1 MTPFDPTAAFSS
13 VSDTDHSRESE
24 SDTLLRALATSFVDG
39 EVDSDPGLRAE
50 FLSNDPKAG
59 TKVVSVLEEELAAC
73 DRFAMSVAFVT
84 MGGLTPLLET
94 LRELRDR
101 NVPGRILTTDYLL
114 FSEPRAIEHVL
125 TEFPNIEVRLYRTF
139 GSSAGFHTKG
149 YMFES
154 GTGCRLIVGSSN
166 LTQTALTTNREWN
179 ARLVSRTKG
188 AFAAKMLA
196 EFEALWHHP
205 ASRPARSEL
214 PSYREAWEKAREVR
228 RRLTEVAEEAEVTEI
243 PEGASDADA
252 SPIESSHEPFFGT
265 SVPASER
272 APEHVS
278 EPSAA
283 IQAERPVEGSEAV
296 PAAIAAQDS
305 AVPEHGTEHGSG
317 PDVATPVVAAVNR
330 PRTRFPA
337 LRPNRMQRDFVASVL
352 KLVRDGERRALLI
365 SATGTGKTY
374 ASAFAVRALLG
385 EFEADAS
392 HKPHN
397 PHHRAPRVLFLVHR
411 EQIARQA
418 RESYRRVLGSGV
430 SSGLYTGA
438 VSRAEREE
446 AIDARIVFA
455 TVQTM
460 EKACRTEEDE
470 GTLFDDVRDVR
481 DVRDFAPE
489 SFDLIVIDE
498 VHRAAAASYL
508 RIMRYFEPRF
518 WLGMTASPDRPDG
531 EDIYALFDHNIAYE
545 LRLQG
550 ALEEELLCPFHYFGI
565 REFLTDAGE
574 AGELAD
580 FARLACDERVDYIL
594 REASFHG
601 WSGSRVKGLVF
612 CRTNEEARAL
622 SDAFN
627 RRGLRT
633 LALSGADSQSAR
645 EAAIE
650 HLTADEPLTVHEPVV
665 TGTVTD
671 GVRER
676 SESSE
681 VEPLDYIFTVDI
693 FNEGVDIPDVNQ
705 VLLLRPTQSPIIF
718 IQQLGRGL
726 RKAPGKEY
734 VVVVDFIGNYD
745 NNYLIPI
752 ALSGDRSYSKEVMR
766 RYVATGS
773 RLIPGASSIHFDP
786 VSRERIYAAID
797 NAKTQTMKL
806 LKESYLAIRRK
817 LGRIPKL
824 VDYEAHGSIDPT
836 KFFEARGSYHGFLK
850 RVEPDYGRVFT
861 YAAESI
867 LAYLSGRI
875 GRGERAGEALLLQ
888 LLLAD
893 YRARKAGKPSGSKG
907 LKARFTA
914 ALESLERSREHSA
927 APPVT
932 EAHLASIRRQMTN
945 GFHIRREDALKFP
958 ACVFI
963 EPEVPENTSGASDS
977 SAGYTAHAVSDGGST
992 ADDALQDE
1000 SRWTGAEWRMSTIF
1014 EATLDENPDLVEE
1027 LSDLADFVLAR
1038 WARLYGAT
1046 YRETRFS
1053 LYQTYTYE
1061 EVCRLLD
1068 WERNVNAQNIGGYF
1082 YDRTTKT
1089 LPVFVNYEKEEGAI
1103 AYADRFLSE
1112 RRFVALSKRN
1122 RRPTSSD
1129 ADHIFK
1135 RGPEEAENRIYLFVR
1150 RNKKEKEAKAFY
1162 FLGEV
1167 RAAGEPIPVEVPG
1180 ANGVDPAFE
1189 IDYRLAEPVRSD
1201 IYAYLTA

>member
-1 MTPFDPTAAFSS
+1 MTPFDPTAAFCS

-24 SDTLLRALATSFVDG
+24 TDTLLRALATSFVDG

-196 EFEALWHHP
+196 EFEALWNHP

-252 SPIESSHEPFFGT
+252 SPVESSHEPFFGT
-265 SVPASER
+265 PVP
-272 APEHVS
+272 
-278 EPSAA
+278 EP
-283 IQAERPVEGSEAV
+283 EAV
-296 PAAIAAQDS
+296 PATIAAQEP
-305 AVPEHGTEHGSG
+305 AVPEHGGE
-317 PDVATPVVAAVNR
+317 PDVATPVVAVNR
-330 PRTRFPA
+330 PHTRFPA

-385 EFEADAS
+385 QFEADAS
-392 HKPHN
+392 Q
-397 PHHRAPRVLFLVHR
+397 HRAPRVLFLVHR

-861 YAAESI
+861 DAAESI

>member
-385 EFEADAS
+385 QFEADAS
-392 HKPHN
+392 Q
-397 PHHRAPRVLFLVHR
+397 HRAPRVLFLVHR

-438 VSRAEREE
+438 ISRAEREE
-446 AIDARIVFA
+446 AINARIVFA

-460 EKACRTEEDE
+460 EKACRTEDE
-470 GTLFDDVRDVR
+470 GTLF

-508 RIMRYFEPRF
+508 RIMHYFEPRF

-650 HLTADEPLTVHEPVV
+650 RLTADEPLV
-665 TGTVTD
+665 TGTVTEA
-671 GVRER
+671 VRER
-676 SESSE
+676 SER
-681 VEPLDYIFTVDI
+681 EPLDYIFTVDI

-705 VLLLRPTQSPIIF
+705 VLLLRPTQSPIVF

-726 RKAPGKEY
+726 RKAHGKEY

-745 NNYLIPI
+745 KNYLIPI

-806 LKESYLAIRRK
+806 LKESYLEIRRK

-850 RVEPDYGRVFT
+850 RAEPDYGRVFT
-861 YAAESI
+861 PSAESM
-867 LAYLSGRI
+867 LDYLSGRI

-893 YRARKAGKPSGSKG
+893 YRARKAGKVLGLTDG
-907 LKARFTA
+907 LKARFKA
-914 ALESLERSREHSA
+914 ALEALERSRERSA

-932 EAHLASIRRQMTN
+932 ETHLASIRRQMTN

-963 EPEVPENTSGASDS
+963 EPEAPENASDS
-977 SAGYTAHAVSDGGST
+977 SAGYAAQVLSDGGRA
-992 ADDALQDE
+992 ADEALQDE
-1000 SRWTGAEWRMSTIF
+1000 SRWTGAEWRMSTVF

-1167 RAAGEPIPVEVPG
+1167 RAAGEPISVEVPG

>member
-385 EFEADAS
+385 QFEADAS
-392 HKPHN
+392 Q
-397 PHHRAPRVLFLVHR
+397 HRAPRVLFLVHR

-438 VSRAEREE
+438 ISRAEREE
-446 AIDARIVFA
+446 AINARIVFA

-460 EKACRTEEDE
+460 EKACRTEDE
-470 GTLFDDVRDVR
+470 GTLF

-508 RIMRYFEPRF
+508 RIMHYFEPRF

-650 HLTADEPLTVHEPVV
+650 RLTADEPLV
-665 TGTVTD
+665 TGTVTEA
-671 GVRER
+671 VRER
-676 SESSE
+676 SER
-681 VEPLDYIFTVDI
+681 EPLDYIFTVDI

-705 VLLLRPTQSPIIF
+705 VLLLRPTQSPIVF

-745 NNYLIPI
+745 KNYLIPI

-797 NAKTQTMKL
+797 NAKTQAMKL
-806 LKESYLAIRRK
+806 LKESYLEIRRK

-850 RVEPDYGRVFT
+850 RAEPDYGRVFT
-861 YAAESI
+861 PSAESM
-867 LAYLSGRI
+867 LDYLSGRI

-893 YRARKAGKPSGSKG
+893 YRARKAGKVLGLTDG
-907 LKARFTA
+907 LKARFKA
-914 ALESLERSREHSA
+914 ALEALERSRERSA

-932 EAHLASIRRQMTN
+932 ETHLASIRRQMTN

-963 EPEVPENTSGASDS
+963 EPEAPENASDS
-977 SAGYTAHAVSDGGST
+977 SAGYAAQVLSDGGRA
-992 ADDALQDE
+992 ADEALQDE
-1000 SRWTGAEWRMSTIF
+1000 SRWTGAEWRMSTVF

-1167 RAAGEPIPVEVPG
+1167 RAAGEPISVEVPG

>member
-1 MTPFDPTAAFSS
+1 MTPFDPTAAFCS

-24 SDTLLRALATSFVDG
+24 TDTLLRALATSFVDG

-196 EFEALWHHP
+196 EFEALWNHP

-252 SPIESSHEPFFGT
+252 SPVESSHEPFFGT
-265 SVPASER
+265 PVP
-272 APEHVS
+272 
-278 EPSAA
+278 EP
-283 IQAERPVEGSEAV
+283 EAV
-296 PAAIAAQDS
+296 PATIAAQEP
-305 AVPEHGTEHGSG
+305 AVPEHGGE
-317 PDVATPVVAAVNR
+317 PDVATPVVAVNR
-330 PRTRFPA
+330 PHTRFPA

-385 EFEADAS
+385 QFEADAS
-392 HKPHN
+392 Q
-397 PHHRAPRVLFLVHR
+397 HRAPRVLFLVHR

-861 YAAESI
+861 DAAESI

-1135 RGPEEAENRIYLFVR
+1135 RGPDEAQNRIYLFVR

>member
-13 VSDTDHSRESE
+13 VSDSDSEPDFARDPESAM
-24 SDTLLRALATSFVDG
+24 LMRALAASFVDG
-39 EVDSDPGLRAE
+39 DVDSDPGLRAE

-59 TKVVSVLEEELAAC
+59 TKVVSVLEEELARC

-125 TEFPNIEVRLYRTF
+125 NEFPNIEIRLYRTF

-252 SPIESSHEPFFGT
+252 RPVESSHESFFGT
-265 SVPASER
+265 SVPASAQESPSASTETESER
-272 APEHVS
+272 APGAVS
-278 EPSAA
+278 EPSDELPADRLA
-283 IQAERPVEGSEAV
+283 PV
-296 PAAIAAQDS
+296 PATTPGS
-305 AVPEHGTEHGSG
+305 NPSVPEHSSES
-317 PDVATPVVAAVNR
+317 DVATLVAAVNR

-385 EFEADAS
+385 KFEADA
-392 HKPHN
+392 PHS
-397 PHHRAPRVLFLVHR
+397 PHCRAPRVLFLVHR

-481 DVRDFAPE
+481 DFAPE

-550 ALEEELLCPFHYFGI
+550 ALEEEFLCPFHYFGI

-650 HLTADEPLTVHEPVV
+650 RLTADEPLV
-665 TGTVTD
+665 TGTVTEA
-671 GVRER
+671 VRER
-676 SESSE
+676 SER
-681 VEPLDYIFTVDI
+681 EPLDYIFTVDI

-734 VVVVDFIGNYD
+734 VVVVDFIGNYE

-806 LKESYLAIRRK
+806 LKESYLEIRRK

-850 RVEPDYGRVFT
+850 RVESDYGRVFT
-861 YAAESI
+861 PAAESM

-927 APPVT
+927 PPVT

-945 GFHIRREDALKFP
+945 GFHIRREDALKYP

-963 EPEVPENTSGASDS
+963 EPEVRESASEASGT
-977 SAGYTAHAVSDGGST
+977 SAGYAAHMLSDGGRE

-1000 SRWTGAEWRMSTIF
+1000 SRWTGAEWRMSTVF
-1014 EATLDENPDLVEE
+1014 AATLDENPDLVEE

-1038 WARLYGAT
+1038 WARLYGVT

-1150 RNKKEKEAKAFY
+1150 RSKKEKEAKAFY

>member
-1 MTPFDPTAAFSS
+1 MTPFDSTAAFSF
-13 VSDTDHSRESE
+13 VSDTVSDSARDPE
-24 SDTLLRALATSFVDG
+24 SDMLMRALATSFVDG
-39 EVDSDPGLRAE
+39 EADSDPGLRAE

-73 DRFAMSVAFVT
+73 DRFSMSVAFVT

-125 TEFPNIEVRLYRTF
+125 NEFPNIEIRLYRTF

-149 YMFES
+149 YVFES

-196 EFEALWHHP
+196 EFEALWRHP
-205 ASRPARSEL
+205 ASRPARGEL
-214 PSYREAWEKAREVR
+214 PSYRVAWEKARDVR
-228 RRLTEVAEEAEVTEI
+228 RRLTEVAQDEEVTEGVTDLSQE
-243 PEGASDADA
+243 PAEAVLPA
-252 SPIESSHEPFFGT
+252 SPSEPPALEPATAPEIPSESASEPFAGLPA
-265 SVPASER
+265 SVPATS
-272 APEHVS
+272 
-278 EPSAA
+278 SA
-283 IQAERPVEGSEAV
+283 EDTG
-296 PAAIAAQDS
+296 
-305 AVPEHGTEHGSG
+305 VPEHGSET
-317 PDVATPVVAAVNR
+317 DVTTNAETAAPTTVSAPVAR
-330 PRTRFPA
+330 PLTRFPA

-352 KLVRDGERRALLI
+352 KLVRDGARRALLI

-385 EFEADAS
+385 KFEADE
-392 HKPHN
+392 PEN
-397 PHHRAPRVLFLVHR
+397 TRAPRVLFLVHR

-418 RESYRRVLGSGV
+418 RESYRRVLGSDV

-460 EKACRTEEDE
+460 EKACRSEDD
-470 GTLFDDVRDVR
+470 GTLFD
-481 DVRDFAPE
+481 VRDFLPE

-580 FARLACDERVDYIL
+580 FARLACEERVDYIL

-601 WSGSRVKGLVF
+601 WSGPRVKGLVF

-650 HLTADEPLTVHEPVV
+650 RLTADEPVV
-665 TGTVTD
+665 TGTV
-671 GVRER
+671 GEIGRER
-676 SESSE
+676 T
-681 VEPLDYIFTVDI
+681 PLDYIFTVDI

-705 VLLLRPTQSPIIF
+705 VLLLRPTQSPIVF

-734 VVVVDFIGNYD
+734 VVVVDFIGNYE

-752 ALSGDRSYSKEVMR
+752 ALSGDRSYSKEIMR

-806 LKESYLAIRRK
+806 LKESYLEIRRK

-850 RVEPDYGRVFT
+850 CVEPDYGRVFT
-861 YAAESI
+861 PAAESM
-867 LAYLSGRI
+867 LGYLSGRI

-893 YRARKAGKPSGSKG
+893 YRARKAGGALASEALKDG
-907 LKARFTA
+907 LKARFKA
-914 ALESLERSREHSA
+914 ALEALERSRERTS

-932 EAHLASIRRQMTN
+932 ETHLASIRRLMTN
-945 GFHIRREDALKFP
+945 DFHIRREDASKYP

-963 EPEVPENTSGASDS
+963 EPVPPENASES
-977 SAGYTAHAVSDGGST
+977 SAAYAACVLSDGGRA
-992 ADDALQDE
+992 ADEALQDE
-1000 SRWTGAEWRMSTIF
+1000 ARWTGAEWRMSNVF
-1014 EATLDENPDLVEE
+1014 EATLDENPDIVDE

-1089 LPVFVNYEKEEGAI
+1089 MPVFVNYEKEEGAI

-1135 RGPEEAENRIYLFVR
+1135 RGAGEAQNRIYLFVR

-1167 RAAGEPIPVEVPG
+1167 RAAGEPISVEVPG

>member
-1 MTPFDPTAAFSS
+1 MTPFDPTAAFCS

-24 SDTLLRALATSFVDG
+24 TDTLLRALATSFVDG

-196 EFEALWHHP
+196 EFEALWNHP

-252 SPIESSHEPFFGT
+252 SPVESSHEPFFGT
-265 SVPASER
+265 PVP
-272 APEHVS
+272 
-278 EPSAA
+278 EP
-283 IQAERPVEGSEAV
+283 EAV
-296 PAAIAAQDS
+296 PATIAAQEP
-305 AVPEHGTEHGSG
+305 AVPEHGGE
-317 PDVATPVVAAVNR
+317 PDVATPVVAVNR

-385 EFEADAS
+385 QFEADAS
-392 HKPHN
+392 Q
-397 PHHRAPRVLFLVHR
+397 HRAPRVLFLVHR

-861 YAAESI
+861 DAAESI

-1135 RGPEEAENRIYLFVR
+1135 RGPDEAQNRIYLFVR

>member
-1 MTPFDPTAAFSS
+1 MTPFDPTAAFCS

-24 SDTLLRALATSFVDG
+24 TDTLLRALATSFVDG

-196 EFEALWHHP
+196 EFEALWNHP

-252 SPIESSHEPFFGT
+252 SPVESSHEPFFGT
-265 SVPASER
+265 PVP
-272 APEHVS
+272 
-278 EPSAA
+278 EP
-283 IQAERPVEGSEAV
+283 EAV
-296 PAAIAAQDS
+296 PATIAAQEP
-305 AVPEHGTEHGSG
+305 AVPEHGGE
-317 PDVATPVVAAVNR
+317 PDVATPVVAVNR

-385 EFEADAS
+385 QFEADAS
-392 HKPHN
+392 Q
-397 PHHRAPRVLFLVHR
+397 HRAPRVLFLVHR

-627 RRGLRT
+627 RMGLRT
-633 LALSGADSQSAR
+633 LALSWADSQSAR

-861 YAAESI
+861 DAAESI

-1014 EATLDENPDLVEE
+1014 EATLDENPVLVEE

-1135 RGPEEAENRIYLFVR
+1135 RGPDEAQNRIYLFVR

>member
-1 MTPFDPTAAFSS
+1 MTPYDPTAAFSP
-13 VSDTDHSRESE
+13 VSDSDSEPDFARDPE
-24 SDTLLRALATSFVDG
+24 SDMLMRALAASFVDG
-39 EVDSDPGLRAE
+39 DVDSDPGLRAE

-59 TKVVSVLEEELAAC
+59 TKVVSVLEEELARC

-125 TEFPNIEVRLYRTF
+125 NEFPNIEIRLYRTF

-214 PSYREAWEKAREVR
+214 SSYREAWEKAREVR
-228 RRLTEVAEEAEVTEI
+228 RRLTEVAQEAEVTQAPQDLANED
-243 PEGASDADA
+243 ES
-252 SPIESSHEPFFGT
+252 SVESSHEPFFAT
-265 SVPASER
+265 PVPETASVPDIPSETDSETESES
-272 APEHVS
+272 AWEHVA
-278 EPSAA
+278 EPSAEHVA
-283 IQAERPVEGSEAV
+283 ERPAERPVEGSETV
-296 PAAIAAQDS
+296 PATTAARDP
-305 AVPEHGTEHGSG
+305 AVPEHGSQS
-317 PDVATPVVAAVNR
+317 DVETVIR

-352 KLVRDGERRALLI
+352 KLVSDGERRALLI

-385 EFEADAS
+385 QFEADAS
-392 HKPHN
+392 Q
-397 PHHRAPRVLFLVHR
+397 HRAPRVLFLVHR

-460 EKACRTEEDE
+460 EKACRTEDE
-470 GTLFDDVRDVR
+470 GTLF

-574 AGELAD
+574 AGDLAD

-650 HLTADEPLTVHEPVV
+650 RLTADEPLVPVV
-665 TGTVTD
+665 TGTVAD

-676 SESSE
+676 SECSE

-806 LKESYLAIRRK
+806 LKESYLEIRRK

-861 YAAESI
+861 PAAESM
-867 LAYLSGRI
+867 LDYLSGRI

-888 LLLAD
+888 LLLSD
-893 YRARKAGKPSGSKG
+893 YRARKAGKASGSKG

-914 ALESLERSREHSA
+914 ALEALERSRERIS

-932 EAHLASIRRQMTN
+932 ETHLASIRRQMTN
-945 GFHIRREDALKFP
+945 GFHVRREDALKFP

-963 EPEVPENTSGASDS
+963 DPEAPENASDA
-977 SAGYTAHAVSDGGST
+977 SAGYAAQVLSDGGRA
-992 ADDALQDE
+992 ADEALRDE
-1000 SRWTGAEWRMSTIF
+1000 SRWTGAEWRMSTVF
-1014 EATLDENPDLVEE
+1014 EATLEENPDLVEE

-1038 WARLYGAT
+1038 WARLYGVT

-1089 LPVFVNYEKEEGAI
+1089 MPVFVNYEKEEGAI

-1135 RGPEEAENRIYLFVR
+1135 RGVEEADNRIYLFVR

>member
-1 MTPFDPTAAFSS
+1 MTPFDPTAAFCS

-24 SDTLLRALATSFVDG
+24 TDTLLRALATSFVDG

-196 EFEALWHHP
+196 EFEALWNHP

-252 SPIESSHEPFFGT
+252 SPVESSHEPFFGT
-265 SVPASER
+265 PVP
-272 APEHVS
+272 
-278 EPSAA
+278 EP
-283 IQAERPVEGSEAV
+283 EAV
-296 PAAIAAQDS
+296 PATIAAQEP
-305 AVPEHGTEHGSG
+305 AVPEHGGE
-317 PDVATPVVAAVNR
+317 PDVATPVVAVNR

-385 EFEADAS
+385 QFEADAS
-392 HKPHN
+392 Q
-397 PHHRAPRVLFLVHR
+397 HRAPRVLFLVHR

-861 YAAESI
+861 DAAESI

-1089 LPVFVNYEKEEGAI
+1089 LPVFVNYEKEEGLASCNSMHQI
-1103 AYADRFLSE
+1103 Y
-1112 RRFVALSKRN
+1112 RR
-1122 RRPTSSD
+1122 
-1129 ADHIFK
+1129 
-1135 RGPEEAENRIYLFVR
+1135 AE
-1150 RNKKEKEAKAFY
+1150 
-1162 FLGEV
+1162 
-1167 RAAGEPIPVEVPG
+1167 
-1180 ANGVDPAFE
+1180 
-1189 IDYRLAEPVRSD
+1189 
-1201 IYAYLTA
+1201 